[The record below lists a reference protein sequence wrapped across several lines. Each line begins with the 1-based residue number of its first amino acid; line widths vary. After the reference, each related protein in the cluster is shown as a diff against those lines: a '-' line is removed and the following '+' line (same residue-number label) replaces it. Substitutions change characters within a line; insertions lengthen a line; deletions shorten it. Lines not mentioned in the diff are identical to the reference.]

1 VGAGIP
7 RSAAGLHLRLMQPK
21 EAPSRRRPLSDV
33 RGADA
38 ADRGPFSLYVG
49 DFAVG
54 CTWLGVFA
62 RYQRHVSIL
71 KWISSVLLAYVA
83 VAMVVDVA

>member
-1 VGAGIP
+1 MIG
-7 RSAAGLHLRLMQPK
+7 
-21 EAPSRRRPLSDV
+21 
-33 RGADA
+33 
-38 ADRGPFSLYVG
+38 GPTGLYVAG
-49 DFAVG
+49 FAIG